1 MKALAALGVFRPPVV
16 QVGDKWVRAGPTL
29 DAVAALL
36 GIEPPG
42 RDAFTPADLHV
53 RLGAILAGA
62 QRYLG
67 AIPPGKLLTTEV
79 PRRKR
84 NLRELGFHVFMIPL
98 DFIEYVED
106 GQTFLQGTQ
115 PVPDDIATTAD
126 LVAFA
131 ARVRARV
138 DAWYTSKSESY
149 WEREITNEFGTLP
162 IYEHLLR
169 TTWHCGQHSRQI
181 AALLESIGVDPPQRI
196 PDAIYA
202 GLPLPERLWE

>member
-1 MKALAALGVFRPPVV
+1 
-16 QVGDKWVRAGPTL
+16 
-29 DAVAALL
+29 
-36 GIEPPG
+36 
-42 RDAFTPADLHV
+42 
-53 RLGAILAGA
+53 
-62 QRYLG
+62 
-67 AIPPGKLLTTEV
+67 
-79 PRRKR
+79 
-84 NLRELGFHVFMIPL
+84 
-98 DFIEYVED
+98 
-106 GQTFLQGTQ
+106 
-115 PVPDDIATTAD
+115 
-126 LVAFA
+126 LVTFA